1 MPKNN
6 CLFQARWLKD
16 KWFEHWTRK
25 KMTLAMCSYCSK
37 DVSVAIM
44 EQPALMSHKKG
55 KKHVKRSPSDQVYQT
70 IDTTNTC
77 SPVDHI
83 EN

>member
-1 MPKNN
+1 MAWRWTVETLYYEKNDSVAICN
-6 CLFQARWLKD
+6 
-16 KWFEHWTRK
+16 
-25 KMTLAMCSYCSK
+25 YCSK

-44 EQPALMSHKKG
+44 EESALVPHKKS

-70 IDTTNTC
+70 IDTTTC
-77 SPVDHI
+77 SPIDHI